1 MPERAFGHRGTH
13 CAAPTSSASTGG
25 GTGSGIVETPAG
37 VAQLVAHST
46 CNRAVRG
53 SSPLT
58 GSGRSPFDHVDR
70 PRAAPRRTVM
80 AGSQGAAGDRL
91 VGTGFGDGA
100 RVAEAVWA
108 LVVALGDVTHA
119 ASCRRC
125 LLSGVR
131 TRVGAT
137 MLGDG
142 AEPSQERGQPQ
153 PAIGSDDHV
162 REYVA
167 EQVGRGVCAGG
178 EVPSVA
184 LHTRQPRQQKIAST
198 VIEVSTWRTSPCG
211 HSPTPCRSL
220 LRALPR
226 RRSCRT
232 GR

>member
-1 MPERAFGHRGTH
+1 MPEHVLGHRRMLG
-13 CAAPTSSASTGG
+13 AAPTSGTSTVG
-25 GTGSGIVETPAG
+25 GTRSGIVEAPAG

-58 GSGRSPFDHVDR
+58 GSGKSPFDHVDR
-70 PRAAPRRTVM
+70 PRVVPRRTVM

-91 VGTGFGDGA
+91 VGTGFGGGA

-108 LVVALGDVTHA
+108 LVVALGDVAYA

-142 AEPSQERGQPQ
+142 VEPSQR
-153 PAIGSDDHV
+153 AAAACD
-162 REYVA
+162 
-167 EQVGRGVCAGG
+167 
-178 EVPSVA
+178 
-184 LHTRQPRQQKIAST
+184 RQ
-198 VIEVSTWRTSPCG
+198 
-211 HSPTPCRSL
+211 
-220 LRALPR
+220 
-226 RRSCRT
+226 RRSCLGVR
-232 GR
+232 R